1 MSNLNPATHPKCA
14 AQSLESC
21 LSLRNPMD
29 DSPPGS
35 SVTGILHARTVEWV
49 AIYFSSVSS
58 IHRDQ
63 TLFLCLLHWQEGS
76 LPLAPPS
83 QVHKGLNCFLVCLQL
98 DTYTEESTEPPNSGW
113 EMLPWGDLGPQGSRS
128 WETPDSGTPRLAGTL
143 GPGSTH
149 RDAELPG
156 DALPARLLGTCVSF
170 TLFPEPRT
178 GEGRAAPTSLYSWW
192 WTRDSPCCL

>member
-21 LSLRNPMD
+21 LSLCNPMD

-58 IHRDQ
+58 IPRDQ

-143 GPGSTH
+143 
-149 RDAELPG
+149 
-156 DALPARLLGTCVSF
+156 
-170 TLFPEPRT
+170 RT
-178 GEGRAAPTSLYSWW
+178 REHPQGCRAARWRPACTTSGHL
-192 WTRDSPCCL
+192 CLLHSVPRAQDWGGQGRPNLSLQLVMD

>member
-1 MSNLNPATHPKCA
+1 MTKLEKNKRNMSNLNPATHPKCA

-21 LSLRNPMD
+21 LSLRNPME

-98 DTYTEESTEPPNSGW
+98 DTSIPEKRLDSCSWAFLKGRTVIREDCFQFLLALYQLLLSDCTET
-113 EMLPWGDLGPQGSRS
+113 
-128 WETPDSGTPRLAGTL
+128 TPD
-143 GPGSTH
+143 
-149 RDAELPG
+149 
-156 DALPARLLGTCVSF
+156 
-170 TLFPEPRT
+170 
-178 GEGRAAPTSLYSWW
+178 
-192 WTRDSPCCL
+192 